1 MQQRPDLPP
10 PPDQPHVG
18 EGALR
23 FSHSGARYLLGFG
36 TDFFGIW
43 DREEPGGPIA
53 RFPRTDEGW
62 REGWL
67 RFIGL
72 EPHPAE
78 ISLPGGPRPT
88 GARRTRPNVRSEA
101 SSQPVPAIWWL
112 LPILFGTIGG
122 IIAWALTRGRDPR
135 MARNM
140 LVTGVALSLVLLFF
154 YLASMPS

>member
-1 MQQRPDLPP
+1 LQQGSDLPP
-10 PPDQPHVG
+10 PPDRPHVG

-36 TDFFGIW
+36 TDYFGIW

-53 RFPRTDEGW
+53 RFQRTDGGW
-62 REGWL
+62 RQAWL
-67 RFIGL
+67 RFLGL

-78 ISLPGGPRPT
+78 ISLPGGPPP
-88 GARRTRPNVRSEA
+88 ARVRRERAPGGLPSG
-101 SSQPVPAIWWL
+101 QPVPAAWWL

-122 IIAWALTRGRDPR
+122 IIAWALTRERDPR

-140 LVTGVALSLVLLFF
+140 LVTGVAFSLVLLFF
-154 YLASMPS
+154 YIATLPP